1 MEQQVQKIEGI
12 SPDMIW
18 TFLVVLVGLMA
29 LVVLGDKVMDVYR
42 KAKKSREEQTELQ
55 NSDVTDRI
63 ADKVMENVSKGTDV
77 VVTGVWKTG
86 SYKNQKGDTVYTN
99 EVLADNVAI
108 AL

>member
-1 MEQQVQKIEGI
+1 
-12 SPDMIW
+12 
-18 TFLVVLVGLMA
+18 
-29 LVVLGDKVMDVYR
+29 
-42 KAKKSREEQTELQ
+42 
-55 NSDVTDRI
+55 
-63 ADKVMENVSKGTDV
+63 MENVSKGTDV